1 VSIVLEGVTKRF
13 GPLAVVD
20 AVHLEVEDGEL
31 YVLLGESGS
40 GKSTV
45 LRLIAGL
52 TDLDGGR
59 MLLHGHDVTD
69 LPPQQRGVGLVFQ
82 NYSLFQHMTVAEN
95 VEFGLMIRKT
105 QRDERAAVRSRLL
118 ELVGLAGLD
127 ARYPAQLSGGQQQRV
142 ALARA
147 LAYEPSVLLLDE
159 PFGALD
165 ATTRTYLRGELRRI
179 QRELKISTIFV
190 THDREEAFEL
200 ADRIGILQRGRLVAS
215 GRPEA
220 LYREPTTPYVASLLG
235 DSNFLLGRAHQEGLR
250 VGEIH
255 LPIAAEE
262 KVVEQGRRFFVH
274 FRPEDVALAPQAP
287 QEGGASLGPAVV
299 NEFTFAGDRIKLRL
313 RLDAA
318 IPGRTPLSPA
328 EEESARTILAVVPS
342 AEADLLREERLW
354 VGLKHYRV
362 LPADPLRATVY
373 VRAAMGES
381 PVVEMARQLH
391 SHEGIEVRLL
401 VSDGKS
407 AAKALSETI
416 PGVTP
421 EDLDDRVWTDTAAL
435 WDSLRGEFPDI
446 LIFAHADAMHTL
458 RWLRPELDARLR
470 RRGTAVMA
478 VPAAPGALNRIL
490 VATAAGAPGRED
502 LRFAARLARRVQAEV
517 VLVHVVRR
525 RDVPLDLEE
534 QIARRV
540 PQALHLR
547 SDLNLLTALGIRSQ
561 AVLRRGDPAGE
572 VLAAARE
579 LTPGVIII
587 GAALGDGIARG
598 GEGSIALRVLERAA
612 APVAIFYS
620 RLV

>member
-1 VSIVLEGVTKRF
+1 MSIVLEGVTKRF

-20 AVHLEVEDGEL
+20 GVHLEVEDGEL

-52 TDLDGGR
+52 TGLDGGR
-59 MLLHGHDVTD
+59 MLLHGRDVTQ

-82 NYSLFQHMTVAEN
+82 NYSLFQHMTVAQN

-105 QRDERAAVRSRLL
+105 AQDERAAVRARLL

-127 ARYPAQLSGGQQQRV
+127 SRYPAQLSGGQQQRV

-165 ATTRTYLRGELRRI
+165 ASTRTYLRGELRRI
-179 QRELKISTIFV
+179 QRELKITTIFV

-215 GRPEA
+215 GRPET

-235 DSNFLLGRAHQEGLR
+235 DANFLLGRAHPEGLR
-250 VGEIH
+250 VGELR
-255 LPIAAEE
+255 LPIAPEE
-262 KVVEQGRRFFVH
+262 KAVERGRRVFLH
-274 FRPEDVALAPQAP
+274 FRPEDVTLTARAA
-287 QEGGASLGPAVV
+287 EGETSLGPARVSEV
-299 NEFTFAGDRIKLRL
+299 TFAGDRIKMRL
-313 RLDAA
+313 RLDTA
-318 IPGRTPLSPA
+318 IPGRTPLAPA
-328 EEESARTILAVVPS
+328 EEESARTIVAVVPS
-342 AEADLLREERLW
+342 AEADLVRAERLW
-354 VGLKHYRV
+354 VGLTHYRV
-362 LPADPLRATVY
+362 LPADPLRAMVY
-373 VRAAMGES
+373 VRSATAES
-381 PVVEMARQLH
+381 PVVEFARQLN
-391 SHEGIEVRLL
+391 SHEGVEVRLL

-407 AAKALSETI
+407 TAKALPEAI

-421 EDLDDRVWTDTAAL
+421 EELNDRVWTDTGAL
-435 WDSLRGEFPDI
+435 WATLRGEFPDI
-446 LIFAHADAMHTL
+446 LMFGHADAVHIL
-458 RWLRPELDARLR
+458 RLLRPELDARLR

-478 VPAAPGALNRIL
+478 VPASPPGLNRIM
-490 VATAAGAPGRED
+490 VATAGGAPGRED

-517 VLVHVVRR
+517 TLLHVVRG
-525 RDVPLDLEE
+525 RDLPLDLDE

-540 PQALHLR
+540 PQAMHLR
-547 SDLNLLTALGIRSQ
+547 SDLNLLAALGIQ
-561 AVLRRGDPAGE
+561 AQVVLRRGDPAGE

-579 LTPGVIII
+579 LTPGVTII
-587 GAALGDGIARG
+587 GAALPNGLARG
-598 GEGSIALRVLERAA
+598 GEGDVALRVLDRAA
-612 APVAIFYS
+612 GPVAIFYS